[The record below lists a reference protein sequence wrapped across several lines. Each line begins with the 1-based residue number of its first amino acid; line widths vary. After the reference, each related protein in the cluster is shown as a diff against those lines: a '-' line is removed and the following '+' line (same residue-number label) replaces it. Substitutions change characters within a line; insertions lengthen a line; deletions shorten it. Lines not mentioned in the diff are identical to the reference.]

1 MTSMAAALAASLPAP
16 AAARPTQS
24 ISAAPKSTQV
34 PQRMEGVVDV
44 EAAREVESVQL
55 NSLVSK
61 GFEQGVEWWDKERRC
76 WSGGS
81 RAR

>member
-16 AAARPTQS
+16 SVARPTQS

-55 NSLVSK
+55 NSLVSE
-61 GFEQGVEWWDKERRC
+61 GLVRGVAGWIKRQVR
-76 WSGGS
+76 
-81 RAR
+81 